1 MSLPPQ
7 SLVTTVILRL
17 YFLALDFERSVSAL
31 KLKMNLG
38 HRLCAHD
45 LKLPWSA
52 QAALTKYPGLAGSLL
67 SVLEAGRADPGVG
80 PSWLPSLSSHMG
92 ETEFWAPP
100 LFIAIL
106 MTLSKPHFFPRPHP
120 PLNIITQGF
129 RDMCILRG
137 HVQSITK
144 LFVKAGHR

>member
-45 LKLPWSA
+45 MKLPWSA
-52 QAALTKYPGLAGSLL
+52 QAALTKYPRLAGSLL
-67 SVLEAGRADPGVG
+67 SVPEAGRSDPGVG

-100 LFIAIL
+100 HIR
-106 MTLSKPHFFPRPHP
+106 TLLSSLPS
-120 PLNIITQGF
+120 L
-129 RDMCILRG
+129 
-137 HVQSITK
+137 
-144 LFVKAGHR
+144 